1 MQNRPHSHLC
11 MAELHKRPMR
21 LKTMSAGF
29 SVQMILQGN
38 FTTHSNQALSLI
50 FINHLWSTRC
60 LRCWVLLDCCFGFV
74 STRMSRFLQPKCHF
88 ECLPDSQ
95 VYHFDRLLFTPG
107 TCHSLWILR
116 KSCPQIVCSQR
127 IEGKNGGENHEVRVV
142 NLARGWSIITL
153 QNSSVTLKLKNDRL
167 MIHDPILSFLRFN
180 MKSYLLKSYYKKLGL
195 KTTCRFPQWFWTRVC
210 TTAKAFLSIHGLTQE
225 IDNMEMDEACWG
237 WGVVVFPNTT
247 ASWSWKL
254 DWCAAL
260 TPANLSHPHYCG
272 WVLLVLV

>member
-1 MQNRPHSHLC
+1 
-11 MAELHKRPMR
+11 
-21 LKTMSAGF
+21 
-29 SVQMILQGN
+29 MIW
-38 FTTHSNQALSLI
+38 LSLGLKAIISMINI
-50 FINHLWSTRC
+50 FLVVLPCQTDPIHIFAWLSCIRDQWGWKRC
-60 LRCWVLLDCCFGFV
+60 LQAFRCRWSCKETSLHRDQGTQNL
-74 STRMSRFLQPKCHF
+74 

-95 VYHFDRLLFTPG
+95 VYHFDHLLFNPG
-107 TCHSLWILR
+107 TSHFLWDSS

-142 NLARGWSIITL
+142 NLARGWSMITL
-153 QNSSVTLKLKNDRL
+153 QNGSVTLKLKNDRL

-225 IDNMEMDEACWG
+225 IDNMKMDEACWG

>member
-1 MQNRPHSHLC
+1 
-11 MAELHKRPMR
+11 
-21 LKTMSAGF
+21 
-29 SVQMILQGN
+29 MIW
-38 FTTHSNQALSLI
+38 LSLGLKAIISMINI
-50 FINHLWSTRC
+50 FLVVLPCQTDPIHIFAWLSCIRDQWGWKRC
-60 LRCWVLLDCCFGFV
+60 LQAFRCRWSCKETSLHRDQGTQNL
-74 STRMSRFLQPKCHF
+74 

-95 VYHFDRLLFTPG
+95 VYHFDHLLFTPG
-107 TCHSLWILR
+107 TSHFLWDSR

-142 NLARGWSIITL
+142 NLAGGWSMITL

-210 TTAKAFLSIHGLTQE
+210 TTAKAFLSNFRTDPGDRQHG
-225 IDNMEMDEACWG
+225 NG
-237 WGVVVFPNTT
+237 WGLLRLRGSGISQYNCFLVLET
-247 ASWSWKL
+247 KL
-254 DWCAAL
+254 VCSTD
-260 TPANLSHPHYCG
+260 PGESESPHYCG

>member
-60 LRCWVLLDCCFGFV
+60 LRCWVLLDCCFGVV

-142 NLARGWSIITL
+142 NLAGGWSMITL
-153 QNSSVTLKLKNDRL
+153 QNGCHPEAEKWSTDDSW
-167 MIHDPILSFLRFN
+167 
-180 MKSYLLKSYYKKLGL
+180 SYLVILEIQYEILLTEELQKTWIKNNMPVSTMILDTRLYNGKS
-195 KTTCRFPQWFWTRVC
+195 FP
-210 TTAKAFLSIHGLTQE
+210 
-225 IDNMEMDEACWG
+225 
-237 WGVVVFPNTT
+237 
-247 ASWSWKL
+247 
-254 DWCAAL
+254 
-260 TPANLSHPHYCG
+260 
-272 WVLLVLV
+272 

>member
-1 MQNRPHSHLC
+1 
-11 MAELHKRPMR
+11 
-21 LKTMSAGF
+21 
-29 SVQMILQGN
+29 
-38 FTTHSNQALSLI
+38 
-50 FINHLWSTRC
+50 
-60 LRCWVLLDCCFGFV
+60 
-74 STRMSRFLQPKCHF
+74 MSRFLQPKCHF

-142 NLARGWSIITL
+142 NLAGGWSMITL
-153 QNSSVTLKLKNDRL
+153 QNGSVTLKLKNDRL

-210 TTAKAFLSIHGLTQE
+210 TTAKAFLSNFRTDPGDRQHG
-225 IDNMEMDEACWG
+225 NG
-237 WGVVVFPNTT
+237 WGLLRLRGSGISQYNCF
-247 ASWSWKL
+247 
-254 DWCAAL
+254 
-260 TPANLSHPHYCG
+260 
-272 WVLLVLV
+272 LVLETKLVCSTDPGESESPPLLWLGFACVGLVNRGVVGPEGKHNRHYIQILCTSQLIWQGLKVQTT